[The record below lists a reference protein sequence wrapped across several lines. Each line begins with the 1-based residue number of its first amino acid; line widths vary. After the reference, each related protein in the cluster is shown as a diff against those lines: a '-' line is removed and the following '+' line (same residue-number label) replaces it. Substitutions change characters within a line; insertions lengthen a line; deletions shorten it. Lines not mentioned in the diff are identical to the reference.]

1 MIFKI
6 QFFTSP
12 IAQCASIMT
21 ETQLVLF
28 IKIDAVYYENDMKSI
43 MRGMHRI

>member
-6 QFFTSP
+6 QFFTSHK
-12 IAQCASIMT
+12 AQCASIMT

-28 IKIDAVYYENDMKSI
+28 IEINSVYYENDMKSTI
-43 MRGMHRI
+43 RGMHRI